1 MAIVSIVIPVYY
13 NAASLPALA
22 GRLNRLAAENLRH
35 QFEFIYVDDGSGD
48 DSFKVLQEIAA
59 DDPRVRVVKLA
70 RNFGSTTAVLA
81 GISYA
86 SGDCVGFIAAD
97 LQDPPEAFTEMI
109 RFWEG
114 GSKVVL
120 AMRKDR
126 RGDPFSTRLFAL
138 IFNWLVQKLVF
149 PRLSPQ
155 GIGFFLIDRVVAD
168 LLIQSKEKN
177 AFIPGMLLWMGF
189 EPAVVIY
196 ERAPR
201 KHGASRWT
209 FRKKFNYL
217 IDAFAAFSYLPLRL
231 CSLSGILLALAGA
244 VYGLV
249 IFISRL
255 LNQIPVPGWSALA
268 IILLLTSG
276 VQLIMLGVMGE
287 YLWRTL
293 DAVRDRPLFV
303 VDRIINPPAQLPGT
317 RERIEKLL
325 GSLSSSVQKRRR
337 GSSQPPDAR
346 QES

>member
-1 MAIVSIVIPVYY
+1 MAVVSIVIPVYY

-22 GRLNRLAAENLRH
+22 GRLNWLAAENPRH

-48 DSFKVLQEIAA
+48 DSFKVLQEIASA
-59 DDPRVRVVKLA
+59 DPRVRVVKLA

-81 GISYA
+81 GISYT

-114 GSKVVL
+114 GAKVVL

-126 RGDPFSTRLFAL
+126 RGDPFSTRLLAV
-138 IFNWLVQKLVF
+138 IFNWLFQKLVF

-155 GIGFFLIDRVVAD
+155 GIGFFLIDRGVAN

-189 EPAVVIY
+189 EPAILTY

-201 KHGASRWT
+201 EHGVSRWT

-217 IDAFAAFSYLPLRL
+217 VDAFAAFSYLPLRL
-231 CSLSGILLALAGA
+231 CSLTGILLALVGA
-244 VYGLV
+244 FYGLV
-249 IFISRL
+249 IFFSRL

-268 IILLLTSG
+268 IIILLTSG
-276 VQLIMLGVMGE
+276 VQLVMLGVMGE

-293 DAVRDRPLFV
+293 DAVRERPLFV
-303 VDRIINPPAQLPGT
+303 VDRIINPPAQLPGA

-325 GSLSSSVQKRRR
+325 GSLTSTTQQRRR
-337 GSSQPPDAR
+337 SFRQPPDAL